1 MSPRETILEALR
13 LVLVGIPGARV
24 LRNEPL
30 PGRIPAGGTVILR
43 DGDPGQPEV
52 TLSPLRYH
60 YEHRDGIDVRIQKA
74 TGRDAAFDALTSA
87 IGARIAADRTLG
99 GLCDW
104 CEAEAPEP
112 VEITAEGG
120 EPIKAAT
127 VAVIL
132 TYSTADP
139 L

>member
-30 PGRIPAGGTVILR
+30 PGRIPAGGMVILR

-60 YEHRDGIDVRIQKA
+60 YEHRAGIDVLIQKA
-74 TGRDAAFDALTSA
+74 TGRDAAFDA
-87 IGARIAADRTLG
+87 R
-99 GLCDW
+99 
-104 CEAEAPEP
+104 EAEAPQVFAVVRKAHQVP
-112 VEITAEGG
+112 VARH
-120 EPIKAAT
+120 
-127 VAVIL
+127 VQQ
-132 TYSTADP
+132 
-139 L
+139 

>member
-13 LVLVGIPGARV
+13 LVLASIPGARV

-30 PGRIPAGGTVILR
+30 PGRIPAAGMAILR

-60 YEHRDGIDVRIQKA
+60 YEHRAGIDVLIQKA
-74 TGRDAAFDALTSA
+74 TGRDAAFDALCSA
-87 IGARIAADRTLG
+87 IGTRIAADRTLG

-104 CEAEAPEP
+104 CEAEAAEP

-132 TYSTADP
+132 IYSTAAP

>member
-1 MSPRETILEALR
+1 MSPRETILEALG
-13 LVLVGIPGARV
+13 LVLIGIPGARV

-30 PGRIPAGGTVILR
+30 PGRIPAGGMVILR

-60 YEHRDGIDVRIQKA
+60 YEHRAQIDVLVQKA
-74 TGRDAAFDALTSA
+74 SGRDAAFDALCAA

-132 TYSTADP
+132 TYSTANP

>member
-30 PGRIPAGGTVILR
+30 PGRIPTDGMVILR

-60 YEHRDGIDVRIQKA
+60 YEHRSGIDVLIQKA
-74 TGRDAAFDALTSA
+74 AGRDVAFDALCAA

-132 TYSTADP
+132 IYSTAAP
-139 L
+139 I

>member
-13 LVLVGIPGARV
+13 LVLSGIPGARV

-30 PGRIPAGGTVILR
+30 PGRIPSGGMVILR

-60 YEHRDGIDVRIQKA
+60 YEHRAGIDVLIQKA
-74 TGRDAAFDALTSA
+74 SGRDAAFDALCA
-87 IGARIAADRTLG
+87 AVGARIAADRTLG

-132 TYSTADP
+132 TYSTGSP
-139 L
+139 I

>member
-1 MSPRETILEALR
+1 MSTRETILEALR
-13 LVLVGIPGARV
+13 LVLAALPGARV

-30 PGRIPAGGTVILR
+30 PGRIPSGGMVILR
-43 DGDPGQPEV
+43 DGDPGEPDV
-52 TLSPLRYH
+52 TMSPLRYH
-60 YEHRDGIDVRIQKA
+60 YEHRAGIDVLIQKA
-74 TGRDAAFDALTSA
+74 SGRDAAFDALTSA
-87 IGARIAADRTLG
+87 IGARIAANRTLG

-112 VEITAEGG
+112 VEIAAEGG

-132 TYSTADP
+132 TYSSANP

>member
-13 LVLVGIPGARV
+13 LALVGIPGARV

-30 PGRIPAGGTVILR
+30 PGRIPAGGMVILR

-60 YEHRDGIDVRIQKA
+60 YEHRAGIDVLIQKA
-74 TGRDAAFDALTSA
+74 AGRDMAFDALCAA

>member
-1 MSPRETILEALR
+1 ML
-13 LVLVGIPGARV
+13 
-24 LRNEPL
+24 
-30 PGRIPAGGTVILR
+30 
-43 DGDPGQPEV
+43 
-52 TLSPLRYH
+52 
-60 YEHRDGIDVRIQKA
+60 IQKA
-74 TGRDAAFDALTSA
+74 SGRDAAFEALCA
-87 IGARIAADRTLG
+87 ALGARIAADRTLD

-112 VEITAEGG
+112 VEIVTEGG

>member
-13 LVLVGIPGARV
+13 RLLVGIPGARV
-24 LRNEPL
+24 LRNEAL

-43 DGDPGQPEV
+43 DGDPGQPDV

-60 YEHRDGIDVRIQKA
+60 YEHRAEIDVLIQMSV
-74 TGRDAAFDALTSA
+74 GRDVAFDNLCAG
-87 IGARIAADRTLG
+87 IGTRIAADRTLG

-104 CEAEAPEP
+104 CEAEAPTP
-112 VEITAEGG
+112 VEIHAEGG

>member
-1 MSPRETILEALR
+1 MSPREAILEALR
-13 LVLVGIPGARV
+13 LLLSGIPGARV

-30 PGRIPAGGTVILR
+30 PGRIPASGMVILR

-60 YEHRDGIDVRIQKA
+60 YEHRAGIDVLILKA
-74 TGRDAAFDALTSA
+74 VGRDAAFDVLTST
-87 IGARIAADRTLG
+87 IGVRIAADRTLG

-112 VEITAEGG
+112 VEIVAEGG

-127 VAVIL
+127 VAVTL
-132 TYSTADP
+132 TYSTASP